1 MCDALVNAM
10 RCYCDEQHDWLKMRE
25 EWIPYYR
32 YYSDTFDNCVCG
44 QQVKEMCQIQHKRT
58 KKVLFVGNKCIDQF
72 SKTALCSNCNI
83 YPLEKNTH
91 IACALCRRKD
101 TRPSGDLLF
110 GKYKGMSYADVFSK
124 DRDYCSWVLEKV
136 DFSDEHFRE
145 FLKRKYYEI
154 KGRPYQDPKLL
165 DRFFKR

>member
-10 RCYCDEQHDWLKMRE
+10 REYCDEKYDWVKMRA

-32 YYSDTFDNCVCG
+32 YIDETYDRCICG

-58 KKVLFVGNKCIDQF
+58 GVKLYVGNKCINQF
-72 SKTALCSNCNI
+72 NATALCSNCNI

-91 IACALCRRKD
+91 AVCELCRRKD

-110 GKYKGMSYADVFSK
+110 GKYKGKSYADVFES
-124 DRDYCSWVLEKV
+124 DGRFCLWVLETR
-136 DFSDEHFRE
+136 DYRDTHFRE
-145 FLKRKYYEI
+145 YLKRKYFEI
-154 KGRPYQDPKLL
+154 NGRHYQDEKP
-165 DRFFKR
+165 